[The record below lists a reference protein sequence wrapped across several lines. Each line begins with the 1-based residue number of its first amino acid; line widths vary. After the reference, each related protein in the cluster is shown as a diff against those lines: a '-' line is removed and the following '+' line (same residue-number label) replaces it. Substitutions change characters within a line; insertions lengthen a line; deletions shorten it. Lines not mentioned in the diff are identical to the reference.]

1 MKLFLLIGL
10 LFSLSFSDLVKLSS
24 FEANFIQTI
33 TDEKGKVL
41 SYSGTLQALKPQFA
55 LWNYKK
61 PVEKRVY
68 IQNKRVSIVEPELE
82 QVIIR
87 RISSDFDFFTL
98 MSNAKKID
106 KEHYV
111 AKFEDSDIFIELKD
125 SKVLSLSY
133 KDKFDNDVKILFS
146 EQLQNIE
153 ISPTI
158 FQASYP
164 NSYDIITD

>member
-1 MKLFLLIGL
+1 MKHFLLIGL
-10 LFSLSFSDLVKLSS
+10 LYTLSFSDLIELSS
-24 FEANFIQTI
+24 FEANFVQTI

-87 RISSDFDFFTL
+87 RISSDFDFFAL
-98 MSNAKKID
+98 MSNAKKLD

-111 AKFEDSDIFIELKD
+111 AKFEDSDIFIELKG

-146 EQLQNIE
+146 EQQQNIE
-153 ISPTI
+153 ISPTL
-158 FQASYP
+158 FEASYP
-164 NSYDIITD
+164 NDYDIITD